1 MKRVFP
7 ILLSFILVFN
17 ISAVSVFAS
26 SGSSDWPAPFDY
38 AIQSGENSIEFVK
51 RVGTAFLNGVADPT
65 VRQRLKVIDTLC
77 GSTGCGIAY
86 MMHLKNS
93 GSSYSD
99 ACDTVIND
107 VTQDNNGVWVADN
120 GTATF
125 ISNYY
130 NNTNNVQNGTG
141 ESLSNLL
148 YINGYMVS
156 NRYLLPSAFN
166 YREEYL
172 FCSNTIAKNPDLYW
186 YIRYDSSLSKTYMI
200 GSKISPTAA
209 VLARD
214 YWDNTKYTVSLYNDN
229 WSTNFSTDINDEKC
243 ALSIYFSSVSDE
255 LVVQYVNSSD
265 QFQTIPD
272 VDYTGMVVDDE
283 LFTTANPSAGNFST
297 MTLYFD
303 PSTLQDEFNQGIA
316 PTIPSSGASYL
327 WHGSGSTLQAIP
339 VFNTLVDLKNGTL
352 NKPTVQT
359 LPSYTV
365 NGPNMSGV
373 TAQQVQ
379 QADEIINNY
388 YSPNSNDPGGGSG
401 NGNGNGDNNG
411 GSGIWDTLANAI
423 NGLLTVLGGLI
434 SGLVSGL
441 TEVLTSLGGFF
452 TGVLDLANNGVLGLF
467 QAFFPFVPEEWFTV
481 VGLAIGVAFLVFII
495 KVFKG

>member
-1 MKRVFP
+1 MKRFLP
-7 ILLSFILVFN
+7 FILSFILVFN
-17 ISAVSVFAS
+17 ISVVSVFGS
-26 SGSSDWPAPFDY
+26 SGSSDWPSAFDY
-38 AIQSGENSIEFVK
+38 TIQAGENSIEFVK

-86 MMHLKNS
+86 MIHLKNS
-93 GSSYSD
+93 GSTYSD

-107 VTQDNNGVWVADN
+107 VTQNNNGVWVADN

-130 NNTNNVQNGTG
+130 NNSNNVQNGTG

-156 NRYLLPSAFN
+156 NRYLLPSSFN

-186 YIRYDSSLSKTYMI
+186 YIRFDPTLSKTYMI
-200 GSKISPTAA
+200 GSKIAPTAA

-243 ALSIYFSSVSDE
+243 ALSIYFSSVNDE

-272 VDYTGMVVDDE
+272 VDYTGMVVDDD

-316 PTIPSSGASYL
+316 PTISSSGTSYL

-352 NKPTVQT
+352 NRPTVQT

-401 NGNGNGDNNG
+401 NGNGNGDDNNG
-411 GSGIWDTLANAI
+411 SGFWGAI
-423 NGLLTVLGGLI
+423 GEAIEGLFTVLGSLI
-434 SGLVSGL
+434 SGIVHAL
-441 TEVLTSLGGFF
+441 TDSIVSLGYFF
-452 TGVLDLANNGVLGLF
+452 NGIINFSDNHVVHLF
-467 QAFFPFVPEEWFTV
+467 SSFFEFVPDEWFSV
-481 VGLAIGVAFLVFII
+481 FGLGIGVAFLIFLIR
-495 KVFKG
+495 VFKG